1 VIGLVAGLLG
11 GLLGVGGG
19 FALVPLQVIFAR
31 VDQLHANATSLA
43 AIIPGAVVG
52 ALVYYYGS
60 TRPQLDLRF
69 AVLLV
74 LGSALGAY
82 LGARAAARIP
92 DRPLRIAFAV
102 VLVVVGL
109 KELVF
114 P

>member
-1 VIGLVAGLLG
+1 M
-11 GLLGVGGG
+11 GGG

-52 ALVYYYGS
+52 ALIYYFGT
-60 TRPQLDLRF
+60 TRPQVDVRF
-69 AVLLV
+69 AVLVV
-74 LGSALGAY
+74 LGSAIGAY
-82 LGARAAARIP
+82 MGARVANRIP
-92 DRPLRIAFAV
+92 DRPLRISFAV
-102 VLVVVGL
+102 VLVAVGL